1 MLLNYRE
8 LKKEGSVLNVLKN
21 LDNKYY
27 PKGYV
32 VSPELLK
39 KVAVE
44 NGFVNEYDRIIMANK
59 GGFGKVVIK

>member
-1 MLLNYRE
+1 M
-8 LKKEGSVLNVLKN
+8 LKN
-21 LDNKYY
+21 LDNKHH